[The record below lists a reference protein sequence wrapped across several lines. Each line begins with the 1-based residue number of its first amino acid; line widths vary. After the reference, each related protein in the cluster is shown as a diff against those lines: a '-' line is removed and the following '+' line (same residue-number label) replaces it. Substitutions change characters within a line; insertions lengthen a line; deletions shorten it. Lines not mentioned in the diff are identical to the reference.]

1 MLVAS
6 ASVRVHVLVLS
17 SAATAA
23 GLLEVIIAVGGED
36 DKVVLRSV
44 ESYDVT
50 TRQWR
55 TLACLPYAVSKH
67 GLVVS
72 GKFNVSVR
80 VQHVLRV
87 HHVPMSAQPCTSACT
102 RIPCV

>member
-1 MLVAS
+1 MHILVFIAP
-6 ASVRVHVLVLS
+6 VRVHVYLVLS
-17 SAATAA
+17 SSTATAA

-72 GKFNVSVR
+72 GESNVCASVNSCKI
-80 VQHVLRV
+80 
-87 HHVPMSAQPCTSACT
+87 VPTEIKA
-102 RIPCV
+102 RI